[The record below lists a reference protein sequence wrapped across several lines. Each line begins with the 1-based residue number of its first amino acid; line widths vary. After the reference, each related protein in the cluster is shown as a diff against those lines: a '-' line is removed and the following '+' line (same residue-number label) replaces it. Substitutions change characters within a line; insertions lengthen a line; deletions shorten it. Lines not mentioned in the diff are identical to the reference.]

1 MNFVSLTENEMQEIH
16 GGIYNVQLRQWDR
29 LLMWL
34 LTGYWME

>member
-1 MNFVSLTENEMQEIH
+1 MSFVSLTKNEMQETY
-16 GGIYNVQLRQWDR
+16 GGIYNLQLRQLDR

>member
-1 MNFVSLTENEMQEIH
+1 MNFVSLTENEMQEIY
-16 GGIYNVQLRQWDR
+16 GGVYNVQLRQLDR